1 MTGRVCRGCG
11 GTDIELDAARGDAVC
26 TGCGSVLEDNII
38 VSEVQFVENSGGGSS
53 AVGQF
58 VSLDGAGK
66 TPTLG
71 GGFHVN
77 LGKESRA
84 QTLQNGRRQ
93 IHHLGN
99 QLQLN
104 QHCLDTAFNFFKM
117 AVSKHLTRG
126 RKMAHVIAA
135 CLYLVCRT
143 EGTPHMLLDLSD
155 LLQVNVYV
163 LGKTFLLLARELC
176 INAPAIDP
184 CLYIP
189 RFAHLLEFGEK
200 NHEVSMTA
208 LRLLQRMKRDW
219 MHTGRRPSGLCG
231 AALLVAARMHDFR
244 RTVKEVISVVKVCES
259 TLRKRLTEFEDTP
272 TSQLTVDEFMK
283 IDLEEECDPPSYTAG
298 QRKLRL
304 KQLEQVLSKKLEEVE
319 GEISTYQDAIENEL
333 ESSRPKAKGALANL
347 TRDGESRR
355 GPRGLANLTGDGES
369 RRGPRGLANLT
380 RDGGSRRGPRGLANL
395 TRDGESRRGPR
406 GLANLTGDGE
416 SRRGPRGLA
425 NLTRDGGSR
434 RGPRGLANL
443 TRDGES
449 RRGPRG
455 LANLTG
461 DGESRR
467 GPRGLANLTG
477 DGESRRGPRGLANL
491 TGDGESRR
499 GPRGLAN
506 LTGDGGSRRGPRG
519 LANLTG
525 DGGSR
530 RGPRGLAN
538 LTRDGGSRRGPRG
551 LANLTRDGGSRR
563 GPRGLANLT
572 RDGSVEDTTSSV
584 FGEDDAED
592 EELEAAASH
601 LNKDFY
607 QEILGSGLSSSSEG
621 AGDPEGGARPPALE
635 SLLGPLPTAAS
646 LGISDSIRECISS
659 QSQDP
664 TDACGDGE
672 LDLSGIDD
680 LEIDRYILNEAEARV
695 KAELWM
701 RENAEYLREQREKE
715 ARIAKEKELGIYK
728 EHKPKK
734 SCKRREPIQAS
745 TAGEAIEKML
755 EQKKISSK
763 INYSVLRDLNS
774 KGGGGLQEEDA
785 QPEGRTATRKLS
797 RRKTPARRHR
807 ADPVTSVGKR
817 LRPMV
822 SAQPAKKAAAGEP
835 LPLSPSTLGAEPARP
850 TAVLVESGP
859 VSYHPEDDPDE
870 DDPDEDDGEPC
881 VSALQMMG
889 SGDYG
894 CDGEEDDGY

>member
-1 MTGRVCRGCG
+1 
-11 GTDIELDAARGDAVC
+11 
-26 TGCGSVLEDNII
+26 
-38 VSEVQFVENSGGGSS
+38 
-53 AVGQF
+53 
-58 VSLDGAGK
+58 
-66 TPTLG
+66 
-71 GGFHVN
+71 
-77 LGKESRA
+77 
-84 QTLQNGRRQ
+84 
-93 IHHLGN
+93 
-99 QLQLN
+99 
-104 QHCLDTAFNFFKM
+104 M

-176 INAPAIDP
+176 INAHVSAADP

-244 RTVKEVISVVKVCES
+244 RTVKEVIGVVKVCES

-347 TRDGESRR
+347 TRDG
-355 GPRGLANLTGDGES
+355 
-369 RRGPRGLANLT
+369 
-380 RDGGSRRGPRGLANL
+380 
-395 TRDGESRRGPR
+395 
-406 GLANLTGDGE
+406 
-416 SRRGPRGLA
+416 
-425 NLTRDGGSR
+425 
-434 RGPRGLANL
+434 
-443 TRDGES
+443 
-449 RRGPRG
+449 
-455 LANLTG
+455 
-461 DGESRR
+461 
-467 GPRGLANLTG
+467 
-477 DGESRRGPRGLANL
+477 
-491 TGDGESRR
+491 
-499 GPRGLAN
+499 
-506 LTGDGGSRRGPRG
+506 
-519 LANLTG
+519 
-525 DGGSR
+525 
-530 RGPRGLAN
+530 
-538 LTRDGGSRRGPRG
+538 
-551 LANLTRDGGSRR
+551 
-563 GPRGLANLT
+563 
-572 RDGSVEDTTSSV
+572 SVEDTASSV

-701 RENAEYLREQREKE
+701 RENAEYLREQRGKGPPSRPPHRPGVKE
-715 ARIAKEKELGIYK
+715 ARGGPGAWGSGFGAPGSMAGRSWQEAQLGPCAWCGTQDEVRPRWVTPPEVREHPVCPSGICMVGSWTVELAPCPETCPRLVVMVSRQGTAGCSRLPPFTHTPAAVQPAVPPHPTQHLAGLRALRSPWGGDVPVSV
-728 EHKPKK
+728 EPKK

-807 ADPVTSVGKR
+807 ADPGTSVGE
-817 LRPMV
+817 RPMAPCPRRTGAALSLATSGQRAIEPPSPGSAVPSRRQCVCDPGCERLKLAFAANVVKKLSPKNPAFRLLPGALLPPRFPAQRLCPHV
-822 SAQPAKKAAAGEP
+822 SLSPHLQP